1 MNKKYIITISL
12 LSLVSLASCTPMA
25 KIIFGIKK
33 YETYVPNEK
42 RFEYYKPY
50 FETSENKV
58 SIYAFKNWEGL
69 QATFDSVHVPR
80 VFLQNTLNDSVY
92 VLNCHEDMI
101 DDVENINKND
111 FKDIKIANQKEF
123 VSLKNIID
131 TSSVLTYTEDEIRK
145 NEKWKVYLVNGT
157 FMGKKL
163 RKKALPITTKL
174 EGIEE
179 FIVVDV
185 SIDGERPK
193 Q

>member
-33 YETYVPNEK
+33 YETYVTNEK
-42 RFEYYKPY
+42 RVEYYKPY

-58 SIYAFKNWEGL
+58 SIYAFKNWEGI
-69 QATFDSVHVPR
+69 QATSDSVHIPR
-80 VFLQNTLNDSVY
+80 IFVQNIATDSVY
-92 VLNCHEDMI
+92 VLSCYEDI
-101 DDVENINKND
+101 PYDVEEINNGKYD
-111 FKDIKIANQKEF
+111 GISKADIKEF
-123 VSLKNIID
+123 TNLKNIID
-131 TSSVLTYTEDEIRK
+131 TSAVLTSTQNVI
-145 NEKWKVYLVNGT
+145 NNNGKWKVYLVNGT

-163 RKKALPITTKL
+163 RKRTLPITTINGL
-174 EGIEE
+174 QEI
-179 FIVVDV
+179 IVVDI